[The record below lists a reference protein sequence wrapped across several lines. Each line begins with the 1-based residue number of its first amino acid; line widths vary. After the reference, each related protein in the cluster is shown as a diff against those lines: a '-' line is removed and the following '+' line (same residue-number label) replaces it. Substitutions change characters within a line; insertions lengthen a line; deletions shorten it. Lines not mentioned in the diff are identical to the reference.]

1 MIFRNTFN
9 KVENFFA
16 YQANFSKSY
25 SNFQVLSAYWF
36 QRKNKEEKKKET
48 KKKRLDLS
56 HNFKHFLFLEAT
68 GSISN

>member
-25 SNFQVLSAYWF
+25 SNFQVLPAYWF